1 MTDGP
6 ERSNDDIT
14 LPEGATVMELPPFQP
29 SVELAL
35 EVARL
40 GVSDEAIEALGGE
53 EALER
58 VHEERAADADP
69 SATDA
74 TNGNPSPD
82 Q

>member
-1 MTDGP
+1 MRDGP
-6 ERSNDDIT
+6 ERSDDDIT
-14 LPEGATVMELPPFQP
+14 LPEGATVMELPPFEP

-58 VHEERAADADP
+58 VHAERASDAE
-69 SATDA
+69 SASADA
-74 TNGNPSPD
+74 TNGNPSAD